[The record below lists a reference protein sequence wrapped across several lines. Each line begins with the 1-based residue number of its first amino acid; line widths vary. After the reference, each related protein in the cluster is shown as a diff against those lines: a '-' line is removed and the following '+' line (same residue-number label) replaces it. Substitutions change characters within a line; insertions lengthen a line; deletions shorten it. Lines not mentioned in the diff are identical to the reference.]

1 VDLNEVRMFVQV
13 VRARSFAEA
22 ARRMGVPPNTLSR
35 RVRQLETDLD
45 TRLMQRSTRKLTLTA
60 AGSTFFERCAP
71 AVDGVLEAGKVLAGG
86 SQTASGTVRI
96 AAPADFLDFF
106 RMEWVTQFLGLYPKV
121 RLDFVLNDA
130 RADLINE
137 AIDVAFRGGTASEN
151 QIVFRKLTSQSFKL
165 VASPA
170 YVKSRGLP
178 EALQDLSRHQC
189 LTASGQQ
196 GPVTWVLQGPG
207 GSEEVNV
214 SGRFGANSAR
224 TLLKGC
230 LSGMGIA
237 LLPSILIV
245 PDILAGHL
253 IHLLPQYRREGA
265 DLSVIL
271 PSSQQIPTA
280 VSAFIEFA
288 TDKLRTILGTEAPTS
303 ARAGGR
309 PRRARRR

>member
-60 AGSTFFERCAP
+60 AGSAFFERCAP
-71 AVDGVLEAGKVLAGG
+71 AVDGVLAAGKVLAGG

-106 RMEWVTQFLGLYPKV
+106 RMEWVMQFLGLYPKV
-121 RLDFVLNDA
+121 RLDFVLSDA
-130 RADLINE
+130 RADLIDE

-178 EALQDLSRHQC
+178 ETLQDLSRHQC

-207 GSEEVNV
+207 GGEEVTV
-214 SGRFGANSAR
+214 SGRFGANSAS
-224 TLLKGC
+224 TLLKGY
-230 LSGMGIA
+230 LSVLGIA
-237 LLPSILIV
+237 LLPSMLIV
-245 PDILAGHL
+245 PDILAGRL

-288 TDKLRTILGTEAPTS
+288 ADKLRTILETQAPTS
-303 ARAGGR
+303 ARAGD
-309 PRRARRR
+309 RRQARRR